1 MLDNSLGYFC
11 ACDAPRCTASWEH
24 TYRRSNRSVWTAGQM
39 NKSTYAYGAHYL
51 SNGVDVA
58 NQGMK
63 RNGNI
68 ASNRTY
74 NPQNKKP
81 QIPLDVDEVDS
92 ALERFIRQKYDQ
104 QSFSSNA
111 PRPAVRHDTGSTRSS
126 DDQPPPLPPK
136 PGKRFGFGLR
146 SVSSVLPLSRSNRT
160 TPATSPDGSTGFGAP
175 PSPIRVNKQSRV
187 FGASVGGTNGEN
199 MDAKLGTLRDMG
211 FSDERKNASILK
223 GLGGNLE
230 RTIEAL
236 VRLGEGSAPS
246 SRSRTPA
253 QPRNVAVSQPLP
265 SVPDTQA
272 PARTKDAHPVSN
284 GSAFRSQAT
293 FPAQSGNQGAFV
305 SQDLNDRSFSP
316 APSQASDI
324 SFHSTNPFQPRAYN
338 PFESSHGPQTAN
350 YSLESAFEN
359 MFVSQPLF
367 PNATGGYPQPQPHVQ
382 DPRIQHSMTPPVP
395 QIPQH
400 QLQSNQYAQQVQP
413 TMGSYNPF
421 LQASQPNHSTPTNP
435 YAAPVQQ
442 QNNGSSYIPFM
453 NTQETVIQSP
463 ISEQPHPSIYQQQLQ
478 QNFFQQQQQQQP
490 RPPPQSFAPQQPNP
504 SITQQPQ
511 TYPGN
516 SHYQQSQQQY
526 TQLSPAPLQPQ
537 STGRFDKSSIMALY
551 NYPQFALP
559 LLNDISEDGVI
570 QSSPSNEAPGPQYP
584 AEVQPRQPQRSVTM
598 PAQMASGSRNPFQSA
613 AAADPGTSMAPPL
626 AINGPDSTRHVSQ
639 ESVDIGG
646 FQSGRHSPDAFASLS
661 ARYVR

>member
-1 MLDNSLGYFC
+1 VHALRLT
-11 ACDAPRCTASWEH
+11 APQAGHTHLEGQIAQYGQLVKRTSRCMHMGLIILAVVLT
-24 TYRRSNRSVWTAGQM
+24 
-39 NKSTYAYGAHYL
+39 L
-51 SNGVDVA
+51 A

-187 FGASVGGTNGEN
+187 FGASVGGSNGEE

-211 FSDERKNASILK
+211 FSDDRKNVSIMK

-272 PARTKDAHPVSN
+272 PARTNGAHPVSN
-284 GSAFRSQAT
+284 GSAFASQIS
-293 FPAQSGNQGAFV
+293 FPAQSSNQGV
-305 SQDLNDRSFSP
+305 STSQEQSDRSFSP
-316 APSQASDI
+316 ATSQASDM

-338 PFESSHGPQTAN
+338 PFETTHGPQPAN
-350 YSLESAFEN
+350 YPPAKAFEN

-395 QIPQH
+395 QIPQQH
-400 QLQSNQYAQQVQP
+400 LQSNQYAQQAQP
-413 TMGSYNPF
+413 PMGNYNPF
-421 LQASQPNHSTPTNP
+421 MQASQLNHSIPANP
-435 YAAPVQQ
+435 YAAPIQQ
-442 QNNGSSYIPFM
+442 QNNGSSFNPFM
-453 NTQETVIQSP
+453 NFQETVIQSP
-463 ISEQPHPSIYQQQLQ
+463 ISETPHPSIYQQQVPQ
-478 QNFFQQQQQQQP
+478 SFFQQHQQP
-490 RPPPQSFAPQQPNP
+490 QQPPPSLAPQQPNA
-504 SITQQPQ
+504 SMTQQPH
-511 TYPGN
+511 TYLGS
-516 SHYQQSQQQY
+516 SHYQQPQQQY
-526 TQLSPAPLQPQ
+526 TQLPPAPLQPQ
-537 STGRFDKSSIMALY
+537 PTGRVDKSSIMALY
-551 NYPQFALP
+551 NYPHFAPPP
-559 LLNDISEDGVI
+559 LNNISEDGVI
-570 QSSPSNEAPGPQYP
+570 QSSPSNEVLGPQYP
-584 AEVQPRQPQRSVTM
+584 TEVQPRQPQRSVTM

-613 AAADPGTSMAPPL
+613 VSADPGTSMAP
-626 AINGPDSTRHVSQ
+626 AIAVNGSGSSRHVSQ

-661 ARYVR
+661 ANYVR

>member
-1 MLDNSLGYFC
+1 MHALRLT
-11 ACDAPRCTASWEH
+11 APQAGHTHLEGQIAQYGQLVKRTSRCMHMGLIILAVVLT
-24 TYRRSNRSVWTAGQM
+24 
-39 NKSTYAYGAHYL
+39 L
-51 SNGVDVA
+51 A

-160 TPATSPDGSTGFGAP
+160 TPATSPDGSTGYGAP

-187 FGASVGGTNGEN
+187 FGASVGDTNGQD

-211 FSDERKNASILK
+211 FSDDRKNASILK

-236 VRLGEGSAPS
+236 VRLGESSAPS

-265 SVPDTQA
+265 SVPVTQA
-272 PARTKDAHPVSN
+272 PARTNGAHPVSN
-284 GSAFRSQAT
+284 GSAFASQIS
-293 FPAQSGNQGAFV
+293 FPGQSSIQGAST
-305 SQDLNDRSFSP
+305 SQEQSDRSFSP
-316 APSQASDI
+316 APSQASDM

-338 PFESSHGPQTAN
+338 PFESTHGPQSAN
-350 YSLESAFEN
+350 YLPAKAFEN

-395 QIPQH
+395 QIPQQH
-400 QLQSNQYAQQVQP
+400 LQSNQYAQQAQLP
-413 TMGSYNPF
+413 MGDYNPF
-421 LQASQPNHSTPTNP
+421 MQASQLNHPTPTDP

-442 QNNGSSYIPFM
+442 QNNGSSFNPFM
-453 NTQETVIQSP
+453 NFQETMIQSP
-463 ISEQPHPSIYQQQLQ
+463 ISEHPQPSIYQQQVPQ
-478 QNFFQQQQQQQP
+478 SFFQQHQQP
-490 RPPPQSFAPQQPNP
+490 QQPPQSLAPQQPNG
-504 SITQQPQ
+504 SMTQQPQ

-516 SHYQQSQQQY
+516 SHYQQPQQQY
-526 TQLSPAPLQPQ
+526 AQLPPAPLQPQ
-537 STGRFDKSSIMALY
+537 PTGRVDKSSIMALY
-551 NYPQFALP
+551 NYPQFAPPP
-559 LLNDISEDGVI
+559 LNNISEDGVI
-570 QSSPSNEAPGPQYP
+570 QPSPSNEAPGPQYP

-598 PAQMASGSRNPFQSA
+598 PAQMASGSRNPFQCAVS
-613 AAADPGTSMAPPL
+613 ADPDTSMAPVI
-626 AINGPDSTRHVSQ
+626 AVNGSGSNRHVSQ

-646 FQSGRHSPDAFASLS
+646 FQSGRHSPDAFANLS